1 MEYSEHKKT
10 VYEGKLNYP
19 GWDRDL
25 DSQINL
31 YSKRRTTT
39 IPIKALSDQDYI
51 RCLHIIFSWKTDNFH
66 LWSLY
71 SDFHISA
78 TETKE

>member
-25 DSQINL
+25 DSQMNL
-31 YSKRRTTT
+31 YSKRRTTA
-39 IPIKALSDQDYI
+39 IPIKALSDQD
-51 RCLHIIFSWKTDNFH
+51 
-66 LWSLY
+66 
-71 SDFHISA
+71 
-78 TETKE
+78 